1 MTKKQTHILLTND
14 DGIESPGL
22 LALAEA
28 LSDLGTL
35 WVVAPR
41 EQVSGAGRASL
52 LSADGV
58 IEERKKMIAG
68 VEQTVYAINGLP
80 AQTIHHGVLEICPV
94 KPDLIVSGINY
105 GENLSTDVTISGTVG
120 AALEGASWGIP
131 SLAVS
136 IELVQIAKF
145 LEHSTTVDFSVTA
158 WFARK
163 FAEIMLAKQMPADVQ
178 VLKLDVPFDATRE
191 TPWRIT
197 SLGKSRVFTPQI
209 LPREDRS
216 KPAQFSFIQNLNSND
231 FSADSDVNV
240 LKVDRLVSVTP
251 LSLDLTS
258 RVQAS
263 ALDDL
268 LRGNGHIG

>member
-1 MTKKQTHILLTND
+1 MHNKETHILITND

-22 LALAEA
+22 LALADA
-28 LSDLGTL
+28 LADLGTL

-52 LSADGV
+52 ISSDGV
-58 IEERKKMIAG
+58 VEERKLTIAG
-68 VEQTVYAINGLP
+68 MEQTAYAVNGLP
-80 AQTIHHGVLEICPV
+80 AQTIHHGILEICPV

-105 GENLSTDVTISGTVG
+105 GENLSTDVSISGTVG
-120 AALEGASWGIP
+120 AALEGASWGVP

-136 IELVQIAKF
+136 IELVRIAEF

-158 WFARK
+158 WFARQ
-163 FAEIMLAKQMPADVQ
+163 FAEIMLTKSMPEDVQ

-197 SLGKSRVFTPQI
+197 SLGRSRVFTPQI
-209 LPREDRS
+209 MPREDRTQ
-216 KPAQFSFIQNLNSND
+216 PAKFSFIQNMNPQD

-240 LKVDRLVSVTP
+240 LKVDRMVSVTP
-251 LSLDLTS
+251 LSLDMTS
-258 RVQAS
+258 RVAPGV
-263 ALDDL
+263 LDEL
-268 LRGNGHIG
+268 IRGNGHIG

>member
-58 IEERKKMIAG
+58 IEERRKVIAG

-145 LEHSTTVDFSVTA
+145 LEHSTTVDFSVSA

-163 FAEIMLAKQMPADVQ
+163 FSEIMLAKQMPEDVQ

-197 SLGKSRVFTPQI
+197 TLGRSRVFTPQI
-209 LPREDRS
+209 LPREDRTQ
-216 KPAQFSFIQNLNSND
+216 PAQFSFIQNMNPKD

-240 LKVDRLVSVTP
+240 LKVDRQVSVTP
-251 LSLDLTS
+251 LSLDMTS
-258 RVQAS
+258 RVA
-263 ALDDL
+263 ANELDDL

>member
-1 MTKKQTHILLTND
+1 MSKEQTHILLTND

-28 LSDLGTL
+28 LSDLGTI
-35 WVVAPR
+35 WIVAPR

-58 IEERKKMIAG
+58 IEERRKVIAG

-163 FAEIMLAKQMPADVQ
+163 FAEIMLAKQMPEDVQ

-197 SLGKSRVFTPQI
+197 TLGRSRVFTPQI

-216 KPAQFSFIQNLNSND
+216 KPAQFSFIQNMNPKD

-251 LSLDLTS
+251 LSLDMTS
-258 RVQAS
+258 RVKAS
-263 ALDDL
+263 ELDDL
-268 LRGNGHIG
+268 LRGNGHIA

>member
-1 MTKKQTHILLTND
+1 MTEKQIHILLTND

-35 WVVAPR
+35 WIVAPR

-52 LSADGV
+52 LTADGT
-58 IEERKKMIAG
+58 IEERKKVIAG
-68 VEQTVYAINGLP
+68 VEQTVYAVNGLP
-80 AQTIHHGVLEICPV
+80 AQTIHHGILEICPV

-120 AALEGASWGIP
+120 AALEGASWGVP

-136 IELVQIAKF
+136 IELERIAEF
-145 LEHSTTVDFSVTA
+145 LEHSTKVDFTVTA

-163 FAEIMLAKQMPADVQ
+163 FAEIMLAKPLPEDVQ

-197 SLGKSRVFTPQI
+197 SLGRNRVFTPKI
-209 LPREDRS
+209 FPREDRTQ
-216 KPAQFSFIQNLNSND
+216 PARFTFIQNMDPND

-251 LSLDLTS
+251 LSLDMTS

-263 ALDDL
+263 ELDDL

>member
-58 IEERKKMIAG
+58 IEERRKVIAG

-145 LEHSTTVDFSVTA
+145 LEHSTTVDFSVSA

-163 FAEIMLAKQMPADVQ
+163 FAEIMLTKPMPEDVQ

-197 SLGKSRVFTPQI
+197 MLGRSRVFTPQI

-216 KPAQFSFIQNLNSND
+216 KPAQFSFIQNMNPKD
-231 FSADSDVNV
+231 FSEDSDVNV
-240 LKVDRLVSVTP
+240 LKVDRQVSVTP
-251 LSLDLTS
+251 LSLDMTS
-258 RVQAS
+258 RVAAS
-263 ALDDL
+263 ELDDL

>member
-58 IEERKKMIAG
+58 IEERRKVIAG

-163 FAEIMLAKQMPADVQ
+163 FAEIMLAKQMPEDVQ

-197 SLGKSRVFTPQI
+197 SLGKSRVFTPKI

-216 KPAQFSFIQNLNSND
+216 KPAKFSFIQNLNPND

-263 ALDDL
+263 ELDQL
-268 LRGNGHIG
+268 LRGNGRIG